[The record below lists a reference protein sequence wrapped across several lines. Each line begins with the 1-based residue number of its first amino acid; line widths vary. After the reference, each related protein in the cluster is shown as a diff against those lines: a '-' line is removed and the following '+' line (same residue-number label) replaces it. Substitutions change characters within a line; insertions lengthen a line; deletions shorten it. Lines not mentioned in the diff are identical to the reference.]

1 MSDSKVTVGSVVN
14 SVVPQYTLDATL
26 KRARIDNGDG
36 TYSLRTNTVLNTE
49 SIAVDLTPVTSKQD
63 TIIAKLD
70 SIINLLQQ

>member
-1 MSDSKVTVGSVVN
+1 MSDSKVTVGEILN
-14 SVVPQYTLDATL
+14 AAVPQYTLDATL

-36 TYSLRTNTVLNTE
+36 TYSLRTNTILNTE
-49 SIAVDLTPVTSKQD
+49 SIAIDLSPVTSKQD